1 MYSFKPSINNTLNI
15 TSFPEDSIIYSM
27 LDRFGYE
34 GYIAKTFLSDL
45 LLFSKLYLVQVE
57 CKTISEYTKLMS
69 KLISDNTINYWL
81 EDSIKLYI
89 VLSNRYDL
97 RVLESISISNA
108 PFDLDSI
115 KHSYNYVFDIHNINL
130 DVQLFLDITE
140 DHLNEIEKLPDNIIK
155 ILQLSSGH
163 GNFINTAIST
173 TTSVDKMKK
182 YGDIVKV
189 AKHKFVDP
197 LFDLRFATKT
207 YNIRATQ
214 EVTHKSN
221 KLIIGYF
228 LNAFAASMPGNI
240 LLRTLG
246 AILLNSVQ
254 DNSDVN
260 VYIYELYGAS
270 SYNMINLKSIE
281 QIIEFFKQDKQLE
294 LFPADNSVINKMI
307 KQHPNSDIIFIP
319 NIHNYCDI
327 KVGFSANKIN
337 IISSTL
343 SKFNKNFENICK
355 SSGGTFLVL

>member
-1 MYSFKPSINNTLNI
+1 MYSFKPSNNNTLSI

-45 LLFSKLYLVQVE
+45 LLFSKLYLM
-57 CKTISEYTKLMS
+57 KIEYEDKSKYAELMI
-69 KLISDNTINYWL
+69 KLIFDNSIRLWL
-81 EDSIKLYI
+81 EDSIKLY
-89 VLSNRYDL
+89 VELSTRYDL
-97 RVLESISISNA
+97 RILESIAISNKE
-108 PFDLDSI
+108 FNLNEI
-115 KHSYNYVFDIHNINL
+115 EHSYNYVFDIHNINL
-130 DVQLFLDITE
+130 DVQLLLDITE
-140 DHLNEIEKLPDNIIK
+140 DHLNEIDKLPDNIIK
-155 ILQLSSGH
+155 ILQLSSGY

-173 TTSVDKMKK
+173 TTATDKMRK
-182 YGDIVKV
+182 YGDVIKI

-197 LFDLRFATKT
+197 LFDLKFATKS
-207 YNIRATQ
+207 YNISSEQ
-214 EVTHKSN
+214 EITHKSS
-221 KLIIGYF
+221 KLVIGYF

-254 DNSDVN
+254 NNSNIDVH
-260 VYIYELYGAS
+260 IYELYGAN
-270 SYNMINLKSIE
+270 SYNKINLKSID

-307 KQHPNSDIIFIP
+307 KYHPNSDIIFIP
-319 NIHNYCDI
+319 NIHSYCDV
-327 KVGFSANKIN
+327 KVSFASSRIN
-337 IISSTL
+337 IISSNL